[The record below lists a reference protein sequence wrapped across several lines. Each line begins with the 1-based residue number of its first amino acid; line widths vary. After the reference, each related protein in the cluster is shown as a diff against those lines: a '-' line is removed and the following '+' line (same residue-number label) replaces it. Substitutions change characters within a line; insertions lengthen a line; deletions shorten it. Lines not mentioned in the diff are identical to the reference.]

1 MRKNHELTDAEQTDA
16 EVLGR
21 RTLLRRAGTIAALA
35 GGAAVVQAAGTSSAQ
50 AASGGNLVLG
60 SANSAD
66 AAATSLTSSVAT
78 GTTLALTNSGTAH
91 APLSLTKS
99 ADGIFAA
106 ATPVEGEIFAG
117 GTNTDLWYVD
127 GTSKPHAAL
136 VFTETTANQVIGIT
150 PVRMLDTRTAGG
162 RTNVIDTTVLN
173 TAGQLVG
180 KKWLQLDM
188 TALALFF
195 ESAFINLTVV
205 APAATGFLTV
215 APAPTAAGVQPSTSN
230 LNYRAGVTLAN
241 AGVAPTADG
250 SVWIYASSTVHILL
264 DVTALN
270 LPSTDFL
277 LTAPAAAAITS
288 SAKLKAAFSAR
299 RMNRLARG

>member
-1 MRKNHELTDAEQTDA
+1 MRKNHEPIETDQADT

-21 RTLLRRAGTIAALA
+21 RALLRRAGTIAALA

-60 SANSAD
+60 SANTAD
-66 AAATSLTSSVAT
+66 AAATSLTSSVTT

-91 APLSLTKS
+91 APLSLTKT
-99 ADGIFAA
+99 ADGIFTA

-117 GTNTDLWYVD
+117 GDNTDLWYVD

-136 VFTETTANQVIGIT
+136 VFTETTANQVIGVT

-162 RTNVIDTTVLN
+162 RTNIIDTTVLN

-188 TALALFF
+188 SALALFF

-277 LTAPAAAAITS
+277 LTAPAAAAVTS
-288 SAKLKAAFSAR
+288 NAKLKAAFSAR